1 MAAATIRTECRV
13 MMSRDT
19 QRRIVIVVAIV
30 VGLSMVLSL
39 VLQP

>member
-1 MAAATIRTECRV
+1 

-19 QRRIVIVVAIV
+19 QRRIVVVVAIV
-30 VGLSMVLSL
+30 VGLSMVVSL

>member
-1 MAAATIRTECRV
+1 

-30 VGLSMVLSL
+30 VGLSMVVSL